1 MSLDASTSVRAEE
14 ADEAASDSITEPRN
28 HRTQNNTSQALSVR
42 FDNVCRAFPGKNS
55 NEPHV
60 VLKDITLDVVP
71 GEVLAILGPSG
82 SGKSTLLRAA
92 SGLDA
97 PTRGTVLIDGTPVNG
112 IDDRCAVAFQE
123 PRLLPWQNIH
133 KNVELGLPQGT
144 PKAEAQERV
153 RRLLEL
159 VELDDYAH
167 LRPREVSG
175 GMAQRTS
182 LARALARRPGVLLLD
197 EPFGA
202 LDALTRLKM
211 QDLLLQVHEAHP
223 TTVLLVTHDVDEAL
237 QLADRIVVL
246 GRKPRETAAS
256 VAHVFTAPGDRPRN
270 RSDEQLGRMRL
281 TLLSGLGVDTHRH

>member
-1 MSLDASTSVRAEE
+1 MSLDACTPVRAQ
-14 ADEAASDSITEPRN
+14 DAATEPGSAP
-28 HRTQNNTSQALSVR
+28 RTRQQRGSEALSVR
-42 FDNVCRAFPGKNS
+42 FDHVYRAFPGKNT
-55 NEPHV
+55 NESHA
-60 VLKDITLDVVP
+60 VLEDITLDVIP

-97 PTRGTVLIDGTPVNG
+97 PTRGTVLIGNTPVNG

-133 KNVELGLPQGT
+133 KNVELGLPHGT
-144 PKAEAQERV
+144 PKAAARDRIEK
-153 RRLLEL
+153 LLGL
-159 VELDDYAH
+159 VELADFAH

-211 QDLLLQVHEAHP
+211 QDLLLQIHEAHP

-246 GRKPRETAAS
+246 GRAPSETAAS
-256 VAHVFTAPGDRPRN
+256 IAHVFTVPGERPRN
-270 RSDEQLGRMRL
+270 RNDEQLDHMRL
-281 TLLSGLGVDTHRH
+281 ALLSGLGVDTHRH

>member
-97 PTRGTVLIDGTPVNG
+97 PHPGNRS
-112 IDDRCAVAFQE
+112 DRRNARE
-123 PRLLPWQNIH
+123 RNRRSLRRRLPRTAPPPL
-133 KNVELGLPQGT
+133 
-144 PKAEAQERV
+144 AEHPQERGA
-153 RRLLEL
+153 RL
-159 VELDDYAH
+159 AAGH
-167 LRPREVSG
+167 SQSRGPG
-175 GMAQRTS
+175 
-182 LARALARRPGVLLLD
+182 AR
-197 EPFGA
+197 
-202 LDALTRLKM
+202 
-211 QDLLLQVHEAHP
+211 
-223 TTVLLVTHDVDEAL
+223 
-237 QLADRIVVL
+237 
-246 GRKPRETAAS
+246 RETAGIGGA
-256 VAHVFTAPGDRPRN
+256 R
-270 RSDEQLGRMRL
+270 
-281 TLLSGLGVDTHRH
+281 